1 MANFEPVKKS
11 LVIFLTWL
19 FGYAWLAVACEDA
32 ELDTEN
38 IDPFMRV
45 VFINDDS
52 LQVLN
57 LLVADIDT
65 TVADITGVLDSL
77 DTVNVD
83 NQFDSLIS
91 ALDSTRRILNR
102 DRNGFAT
109 TISDIQSGSVMISSI
124 TSPDGVTPLIPP
136 VDSAEVFVFPLN
148 AGADFSNFV
157 VSLDGRFYTLETT
170 YERSTLMEQRT
181 VIVEASNLI
190 VTSDDFDSLTQQC
203 LDTATTTCISNE
215 TVVTLYF

>member
-1 MANFEPVKKS
+1 ME
-11 LVIFLTWL
+11 
-19 FGYAWLAVACEDA
+19 
-32 ELDTEN
+32 TEN

-45 VFINDDS
+45 VFINNDS
-52 LQVLN
+52 LQALN
-57 LLVADIDT
+57 LLLADIDI
-65 TVADITGVLDSL
+65 TVADITSELDSL

-91 ALDSTRRILNR
+91 ALDSTRRILNS
-102 DRNGFAT
+102 DRNGFVA

-157 VSLDGRFYTLETT
+157 VSLDGRFYTLEAT
-170 YERSTLMEQRT
+170 YNRSTVMEQRT
-181 VIVEASNLI
+181 VIVEASDLV
-190 VTSDDFDSLTQQC
+190 VTSDDFDNITQLCRDSAITC
-203 LDTATTTCISNE
+203 LSNE
-215 TVVTLYF
+215 TTVTLHF

>member
-1 MANFEPVKKS
+1 MKKS

-91 ALDSTRRILNR
+91 ALDSVLPE
-102 DRNGFAT
+102 G
-109 TISDIQSGSVMISSI
+109 Q
-124 TSPDGVTPLIPP
+124 VT
-136 VDSAEVFVFPLN
+136 V
-148 AGADFSNFV
+148 
-157 VSLDGRFYTLETT
+157 
-170 YERSTLMEQRT
+170 
-181 VIVEASNLI
+181 
-190 VTSDDFDSLTQQC
+190 C
-203 LDTATTTCISNE
+203 
-215 TVVTLYF
+215 